1 MNDRASSQARRAA
14 KTLLAA
20 GQAQL
25 LAMRLHLVLL
35 ALGAARALWLPAV
48 RPPVRLRA
56 ASAVCS
62 ADDDPWDEELD
73 AMDTTSSWDEEIA
86 AMEAWKAGKSAS
98 PDWSGEQA
106 GHVDEDAH
114 YGFEDPEDPDAMRQR
129 QLSEKNAALELLA
142 RAAGGGAPPE
152 AEPGNARVLTAL
164 DSVLRSMMRLEERL
178 GAIEKKMD
186 GMLAAG
192 GAAPTAAD
200 TAPTAADAAS
210 PSAPAPPPSAAP
222 ADDDAPKAEEWNGE
236 VDEAAWFDVDA
247 DEEELG
253 DWRDVRKLK
262 KLFESDD
269 GKGVD

>member
-1 MNDRASSQARRAA
+1 
-14 KTLLAA
+14 
-20 GQAQL
+20 
-25 LAMRLHLVLL
+25 MRLHLLLL
-35 ALGAARALWLPAV
+35 ALGAAHALWLPV
-48 RPPVRLRA
+48 RPPVKLRA
-56 ASAVCS
+56 ASAVCQ

-73 AMDTTSSWDEEIA
+73 AADTTSSWDEEIA

-210 PSAPAPPPSAAP
+210 PSAPPPPPSAAP
-222 ADDDAPKAEEWNGE
+222 ADAAAPKAEEWNGE
-236 VDEAAWFDVDA
+236 VDEEAWFDNDA